1 MVSSCAEAILKKGK
15 ASSKFAYRTV
25 DGACFYMDKE
35 ETTEAGTGQQENVF
49 FLISTSMGTRRVFL
63 IEASKV

>member
-1 MVSSCAEAILKKGK
+1 MVSTCAEAILKKGK

-35 ETTEAGTGQQENVF
+35 EAGTGQEENVF
-49 FLISTSMGTRRVFL
+49 F
-63 IEASKV
+63 